1 MLDTN
6 PRVLEVEQATRDVAV
21 PALEMERQGD
31 KIIWLNSGDPCKY
44 GLEPPEHAR
53 RAYIFAIKNGM
64 NGYSPSP
71 GIPELREAIAERE
84 SKRKQRP
91 ISMDD
96 VLITTGVTE
105 ALQFIILTLDRYG
118 SEILVPDPTYP
129 PYIALTKLYGGRPSR
144 YKLDEEMDW
153 EPDLDSMRKA
163 ISLKTRA
170 IAVINPNNPTGAVY
184 KKKTIKE
191 IIDLAGEYD
200 LPIISDEI
208 YDLLVFDGK
217 HYSPAELT
225 KDVPVL
231 ILNGASKNYFATG
244 WRIGYIARVD
254 PENKLEDVWE
264 GINKLARLRLCPN
277 TPAQYGF
284 LAAILGTKAYLGRYK
299 RMLDSRRKFALKRLE
314 EIPGIEPNM
323 PKGAFYIFPKIRG
336 PWKSDKDF
344 VLQLLKEEKVLF
356 VHGSGFG
363 PNGKGHFRTVFLPP
377 KEILEDAFSR
387 LERFME
393 KHALARIRV

>member
-6 PRVLEVEQATRDVAV
+6 PRVLEIQQATRDVAV
-21 PALEMERQGD
+21 PAMEMEKKGEE
-31 KIIWLNSGDPCKY
+31 IIWLNSGDPCRY
-44 GLEPPEHAR
+44 GFQPPAHAIEAYKRALES
-53 RAYIFAIKNGM
+53 GL
-64 NGYSPSP
+64 NGYGPSP
-71 GIPELREAIAERE
+71 GILGLREAITVRE
-84 SKRKQRP
+84 KKLKG
-91 ISMDD
+91 IKIDFED
-96 VLITTGVTE
+96 VIITSGVTE
-105 ALQFIILTLDRYG
+105 ALQFIVLTLDRHG

-129 PYIALTKLYGGRPSR
+129 PYKALTKLYGGRPLG
-144 YKLDEEMDW
+144 YKLDEENNW
-153 EPDLDSMRKA
+153 EPDLDDMRKK
-163 ISLKTRA
+163 ITLKTRA

-191 IIDLAGEYD
+191 IIDLAGEYQ

-217 HYSPAELT
+217 HYSPAALT

-231 ILNGASKNYFATG
+231 MLNGASKNYFATG
-244 WRIGYIARVD
+244 WRMGYIARVD
-254 PENKLEDVWE
+254 PLGILDEVWD
-264 GINKLARLRLCPN
+264 GINRLARLRLCTN

-299 RMLDSRRKFALKRLE
+299 KMLDRRRKFAFKRLS

-323 PKGAFYIFPKIRG
+323 PRGAFYIFPKFRG
-336 PWKSDKDF
+336 PWKSDKEF

-363 PNGKGHFRTVFLPP
+363 RNGRKHFRTVFLPP
-377 KEILEDAFSR
+377 REILDEAFSR

-393 KHALARIRV
+393 RHALAKIKA